1 MSRPVGGSQNR
12 LLNGL
17 LRPLLLL
24 LRLLRLL
31 LLLALRLLLLLLSL
45 RLLLLLLLWSARGAA
60 RRNVPAADLWPPLLR
75 WRLCRGRGPLH
86 IASLRRAARVL
97 RERLCRSDHDRCE
110 SSACNKSGELSCS
123 HTPVPR

>member
-1 MSRPVGGSQNR
+1 MSRPVGGSQNG

-24 LRLLRLL
+24 LLL
-31 LLLALRLLLLLLSL
+31 LLSLRLLLLLLSL
-45 RLLLLLLLWSARGAA
+45 RLLLLLLLRSARWAA
-60 RRNVPAADLWPPLLR
+60 RWNVTAADLWPLSLWCFR
-75 WRLCRGRGPLH
+75 RGRGPLR

-97 RERLCRSDHDRCE
+97 REHRYRSDHDRGE
-110 SSACNKSGELSCS
+110 SSADNEGAKMSCS

>member
-1 MSRPVGGSQNR
+1 MSRPVGRSQNR

-24 LRLLRLL
+24 RLLR

-45 RLLLLLLLWSARGAA
+45 RLLLLWSARGAA

-110 SSACNKSGELSCS
+110 SSACNKSGKLSCS